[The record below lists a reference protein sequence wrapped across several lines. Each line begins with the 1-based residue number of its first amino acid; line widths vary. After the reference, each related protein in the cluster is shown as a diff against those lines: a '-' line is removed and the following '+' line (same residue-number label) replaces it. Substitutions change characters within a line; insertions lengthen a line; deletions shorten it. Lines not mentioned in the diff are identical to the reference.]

1 MFIRRNYTILTY
13 NIIMIDCFDGD
24 YRFLSNM
31 YPLPQKIKVVY
42 TGIDSVCKNGSIE
55 VDNTEAAYQAGKAD
69 NPKIF
74 ENLNGIQS
82 KKLSHKIKMT
92 TKDIEDWDT
101 YKKFMLMKRLLK
113 MKFAIPELKE
123 MLLATGDEELV
134 EGNYWHDTIWGVCD
148 GVGEN
153 HLGKMLMEIREDLR
167 NEV

>member
-1 MFIRRNYTILTY
+1 
-13 NIIMIDCFDGD
+13 
-24 YRFLSNM
+24 
-31 YPLPQKIKVVY
+31 
-42 TGIDSVCKNGSIE
+42 
-55 VDNTEAAYQAGKAD
+55 
-69 NPKIF
+69 
-74 ENLNGIQS
+74 
-82 KKLSHKIKMT
+82 MT
-92 TKDIEDWDT
+92 TKDLEDWDT

-167 NEV
+167 NGV

>member
-1 MFIRRNYTILTY
+1 
-13 NIIMIDCFDGD
+13 
-24 YRFLSNM
+24 
-31 YPLPQKIKVVY
+31 
-42 TGIDSVCKNGSIE
+42 
-55 VDNTEAAYQAGKAD
+55 
-69 NPKIF
+69 
-74 ENLNGIQS
+74 
-82 KKLSHKIKMT
+82 
-92 TKDIEDWDT
+92 
-101 YKKFMLMKRLLK
+101 